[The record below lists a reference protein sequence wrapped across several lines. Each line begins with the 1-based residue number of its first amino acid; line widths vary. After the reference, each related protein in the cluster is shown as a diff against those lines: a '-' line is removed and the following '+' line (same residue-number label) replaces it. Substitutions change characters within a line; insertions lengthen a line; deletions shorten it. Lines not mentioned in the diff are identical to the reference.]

1 MTVRELPAD
10 TTLRDRINSEFA
22 IGGLMA
28 LARILRPSD
37 GWVAV
42 LLLALNLTIVVG
54 SVTQA
59 EWAPTPSLS
68 FVLLLAMVTGLLLA
82 RVPVWGPLLL
92 SVGLG
97 IGLLVVVWQLTSFQG
112 GEESVTNAGELWDR
126 LALWFGAAKEGSINI
141 DQLPF
146 AFGLTAATWL
156 LGFLAFWLF
165 TRYRNFW
172 GVFILGGAGLLSNL
186 TFLPPDAS
194 QTLGFFLFTALL
206 LVARVQAVR
215 RRQEWQRRNIEFDGH
230 LGSLSA
236 FDSFLLAAVVLF
248 VAFFVIPEGNKV
260 GPAHDVYESLR
271 SPLKNWEDD
280 FNRLF
285 AGLPARRPLGYR
297 IWGDVM
303 AFQGTIQP
311 TTAEVLRVESPAPL
325 YWKAR
330 TYGTYTSKGW
340 VSQDT
345 TFQPMGWVPSYTLGQ
360 QPLNRIEV
368 TYFLTPNYATRSL
381 FAGGLALATSREAN
395 VETYDSPTYTLDLS
409 DPEALQS
416 LPSGLAAAADGLYR
430 ITGQPGARDSA
441 LAASLPP
448 GFRLLEVIRSEGVA
462 QQAILAEALPERAD
476 VLSLRSTSGKI
487 KAGHGYTVT
496 SSISRASPLQLRRA
510 GTDFPTWA
518 MVRYTALPDDLPQRV
533 RDLGAQLTAEAL
545 TPYDKAK
552 AIEAHLAGLPYTLKV
567 DPPPFDSDGV
577 DHFLFTLKQG
587 YSEYFASAM
596 TVLLRSVDVPARLA
610 TGYTVGDNV
619 TDTDLYVVTDSHSH
633 AWVEVY
639 FPKYGWI
646 PFEPTPGAEL
656 PPSYQ
661 PVAEELPPEFA
672 STADGASLEDI
683 CFDEDDDLC
692 EDEVEPP
699 QPGGPDGA
707 AAVWRERLLN
717 IAPWLSAAVV
727 LFSALAGALWILW
740 KRYMVPSGD
749 PRTAYRRL
757 GLLGAL
763 GSAGPAVHQT
773 PYQYRERLR
782 TALPGHDEEVSALIG
797 AYVRSR
803 YGAKQLAS
811 EESQLLVN
819 SWLKLRL
826 PLLWRVFKRSST

>member
-10 TTLRDRINSEFA
+10 ITLRGRLNPESA

-28 LARILRPSD
+28 LARMLRPSD

-42 LLLALNLTIVVG
+42 LLLAWNLEIVVG

-59 EWAPTPSLS
+59 AWAPTPSLS

-82 RVPVWGPLLL
+82 RLPVWGPLILP
-92 SVGLG
+92 VGLG

-112 GEESVTNAGELWDR
+112 GDEAVTNAGELWDR
-126 LALWFGAAKEGSINI
+126 LGLWFAAAKEGSINI

-146 AFGLTAATWL
+146 AFGLSAATWL

-215 RRQEWQRRNIEFDGH
+215 RRQEWQRHNIEFDGH
-230 LGSLSA
+230 LGALSA

-330 TYGTYTSKGW
+330 TYGTYTAKGW

-345 TFQPMGWVPSYTLGQ
+345 TFQPMDWVPSYTVDQ
-360 QPLNRIEV
+360 QPLNRTEV
-368 TYFLTPNYATRSL
+368 TYFLTPNYSTRSL
-381 FAGGLALATSREAN
+381 FAGGLALATDREAN
-395 VETYDSPTYTLDLS
+395 VETYDSPTYTLDLY
-409 DPEALQS
+409 DPGTLQA
-416 LPSGLAAAADGLYR
+416 LPSGLAAAADGLQG
-430 ITGQPGARDSA
+430 IISQPGARDST

-448 GFRLLEVIRSEGVA
+448 EFRLLEVIRSEGVA
-462 QQAILAEALPERAD
+462 RQAILAEALPEQAD

-487 KAGHGYTVT
+487 KAGQSYSVT
-496 SSISRASPLQLRRA
+496 SSISQATPLQLRRA

-518 MVRYTALPDDLPQRV
+518 MVRYTELPDDLPQRV

-545 TPYDKAK
+545 TPYDRAK
-552 AIEAHLAGLPYTLKV
+552 AIEAYLAGFPYSLKV
-567 DPPPFDSDGV
+567 DPPPFNSDGV

-610 TGYTVGDNV
+610 TGYTVGDRL
-619 TDTDLYVVTDSHSH
+619 TDTDLYVITDSHSH

-656 PPSYQ
+656 PGVYEPA
-661 PVAEELPPEFA
+661 AEELPPGLA
-672 STADGASLEDI
+672 GMGDGASLEDF

-692 EDEVEPP
+692 EDELEPP
-699 QPGGPDGA
+699 QPGGSNGSA
-707 AAVWRERLLN
+707 IGWRERLRS

-727 LFSALAGALWILW
+727 LFMALAGACWLLW
-740 KRYMVPSGD
+740 KRYMIPSGD

-763 GSAGPAVHQT
+763 GSTGPAVHQT
-773 PYQYRERLR
+773 PYQYLERLR
-782 TALPGHDEEVSALIG
+782 TALPGHDEEVSALVG

-803 YGAKQLAS
+803 YGAKGLAG
-811 EESQLLVN
+811 EESQLLVKA
-819 SWLKLRL
+819 WLKVRL
-826 PLLWRVFKRSST
+826 PLLRRVFIRSST